1 MDRANVK
8 EGVVEPAETKPS
20 IRHFSL
26 IRDFTVADF
35 ITLANASSGMGSV
48 LAVMQHLVT
57 GESKYLWVAFA
68 LLPFALV
75 FDYLDGRIA
84 RWRCMSS
91 LLGTQLD
98 SLSDLI
104 SFGVAPASLA
114 FAVGMRGG
122 WDALVLL
129 YFVACGVGR
138 LARYN
143 ATCADLSDETGKVR
157 YFEGTPIP
165 TSLLLVAVLSVL
177 TAYGYTLDR
186 LPLGVWTLGPMQLH
200 PLVLMY
206 AVSGSAMISKTLRV
220 PKI

>member
-1 MDRANVK
+1 M
-8 EGVVEPAETKPS
+8 EPAETKPS

-84 RWRCMSS
+84 QWRCMSS

>member
-186 LPLGVWTLGPMQLH
+186 LPLGGWTLGPMQLH

>member
-1 MDRANVK
+1 MK

>member
-1 MDRANVK
+1 MNVK